1 MYIDL
6 KKNPFFLSDKDIA
19 WVQEQLAAMTEQEK
33 IAQLFCLITYTDDEQ
48 YLAYLAGGLKVGGVM
63 TRTMSLSEL
72 INTVT
77 RLQKHAKIPI
87 GHKKSLYPAANE
99 LTA

>member
-33 IAQLFCLITYTDDEQ
+33 IAQKPEEK
-48 YLAYLAGGLKVGGVM
+48 AGGWVQIK
-63 TRTMSLSEL
+63 
-72 INTVT
+72 
-77 RLQKHAKIPI
+77 
-87 GHKKSLYPAANE
+87 
-99 LTA
+99 